1 MTESLVRIITDSPGL
16 RIVKIADGSISA
28 QVIEAIVRVGEREE
42 RHVVVNPYPI
52 ALDSASQ
59 KYIAREITAEFG
71 SQTISFL
78 QENGP
83 GYARIASAGGQCLSA
98 IGVASAVACYMTCWG
113 WDESP
118 SIVVSV
124 NGRSVTMVVGQS
136 TGDGWLQLQGSE
148 APSAFAPVTNLERI
162 VSIDTLRGVA
172 LLGILLINIIAFG
185 LPESAFSFP
194 INDGGHTGLNLA
206 FWYANQI
213 FFEDKMRALFSMLF
227 GAGVVLLTQRAEERG
242 GLSARGIYYRRTLW
256 LAIFGLLHAYFIW
269 IGDILYF
276 YGVVGLVLFPLRKL
290 RPAKLLAAGALLL
303 MIVCGV
309 TTLIHY
315 SLIWTRDRAMAV
327 DRLIAA
333 GGQPTE
339 EQRAAQKEWEEDS
352 KDINPDPAEL
362 AKEIKLHRGG
372 YWELFKWRIK
382 EILVI
387 QAVMLFPIV
396 SFVIHDSPGMML
408 IGMALLK
415 LGVITAERSR
425 KFYLLMILLGY
436 GIGGTLNA
444 IPTYYFA
451 RSGFDLG
458 GVRLAWIL
466 ADGPGKLLVAC
477 GHIGLVM
484 LIVKSGLLKW
494 VTSRLAAVG
503 QMALT
508 CYLATSLICTTIF
521 EGYGFGLFA
530 RLQRYQLL
538 YVVFSVWLFLLIAS
552 PIWLRHFR
560 FGPMEWAWRSLTYW
574 RRQPMKIAV
583 KEQPQQ
589 KLWTPH

>member
-1 MTESLVRIITDSPGL
+1 MSESLVRIITDPPGV
-16 RIVKIADGSISA
+16 RIVKIADGSISV
-28 QVIEAIVRVGEREE
+28 QVIEAIVRVGWREE
-42 RHVVVNPYPI
+42 KHVVVNPYPI

-59 KYIAREITAEFG
+59 EYIAREITAEFG
-71 SQTISFL
+71 SQTISFF
-78 QENGP
+78 QEDRP
-83 GYARIASAGGQCLSA
+83 GYARVASAGVQGLPEP
-98 IGVASAVACYMTCWG
+98 GVAAAVACFKTCWG
-113 WDESP
+113 WDESS
-118 SIVVSV
+118 SIVVNV
-124 NGRSVTMVVGQS
+124 NGRSVTMVGGQR

-148 APSAFAPVTNLERI
+148 APSAFTPVTNLERI
-162 VSIDTLRGVA
+162 VSVDTLRGVA

-194 INDGGHTGLNLA
+194 INAGGHTGLNLA

-256 LAIFGLLHAYFIW
+256 LVAFGLFHAYFIW
-269 IGDILYF
+269 IGDILYL
-276 YGVVGLVLFPLRKL
+276 YGVVGLVLFPFRKL
-290 RPAKLLAAGALLL
+290 RPATLLAAGALLL

-309 TTLIHY
+309 TTLMHH
-315 SLIWTRDRAMAV
+315 SLIWTRDRALAV
-327 DRLIAA
+327 DRLVAA

-352 KDINPDPAEL
+352 KDIKPDPAEL

-372 YWELFKWRIK
+372 YWELFKWRVK
-382 EILVI
+382 EVLVI
-387 QAVMLFPIV
+387 QAILLFPIL
-396 SFVIHDSPGMML
+396 SFVVHDSPAMML

-425 KFYLLMILLGY
+425 RGYLLMILLGY
-436 GIGGTLNA
+436 GIGGILNA
-444 IPTYYFA
+444 IPAYYFA

-458 GVRLAWIL
+458 GGSLAWIL
-466 ADGPGKLLVAC
+466 ADGPGKLLVVC

-484 LIVKSGLLKW
+484 LIVKSGWLKRL
-494 VTSRLAAVG
+494 TSRLGAVG

-521 EGYGFGLFA
+521 DGHGFGLFA

-538 YVVFSVWLFLLIAS
+538 YVVFSVWLFLLIVS

-560 FGPMEWAWRSLTYW
+560 FGPTEWAWRSLTYW

-583 KEQPQQ
+583 K
-589 KLWTPH
+589 